1 MTVEKFPCKRHT
13 DRYSSRKCFQCREY
27 ICSSCQTI
35 YSHHIFCS
43 IWCFFKFLLSHKR
56 PQYKLSKEFISL
68 LVLFVLIQ
76 CVSYFFLRKEIHS
89 KITAM
94 RDATKST
101 FITRKS
107 ESSQMGFTLD
117 TALVHASH
125 YINISGKA
133 LNNTIIGLWQNG
145 NFVSSTISR
154 SGKYEFPLRSLL
166 LGKNSFVLWGLF
178 EDGTST
184 LIDTFS
190 IDYFS
195 RRLITLAQSVERL
208 QTDQR
213 VLALTFDAGSTSNG
227 SDSIISI
234 LRKQDLRATFF
245 LTGLF
250 IEKFPHVVGDLI
262 NDGHE
267 LANHTYTH
275 PHLTSWEL
283 NQANI
288 KLEYVDRNFIY
299 SQLNKTD
306 SILYA
311 HFKRHLKPLW
321 RAPFGE
327 YNDEILTWA
336 AELGYRHIKWSNQC
350 DTWDWVSDKE
360 SPLYRT
366 PNEIYAHLI
375 NLLVNEKLNGAIILM
390 HFGSNRENE
399 FPFEMLTKLI
409 HALKEENYKILTVS
423 QLLALNRQ
431 V

>member
-1 MTVEKFPCKRHT
+1 
-13 DRYSSRKCFQCREY
+13 
-27 ICSSCQTI
+27 
-35 YSHHIFCS
+35 
-43 IWCFFKFLLSHKR
+43 
-56 PQYKLSKEFISL
+56 
-68 LVLFVLIQ
+68 
-76 CVSYFFLRKEIHS
+76 
-89 KITAM
+89 
-94 RDATKST
+94 
-101 FITRKS
+101 
-107 ESSQMGFTLD
+107 
-117 TALVHASH
+117 
-125 YINISGKA
+125 
-133 LNNTIIGLWQNG
+133 
-145 NFVSSTISR
+145 
-154 SGKYEFPLRSLL
+154 
-166 LGKNSFVLWGLF
+166 LGRNSFVLWGLF

-190 IDYFS
+190 IDYYS
-195 RRLITLAQSVERL
+195 QRVITLAQSVERL

-250 IEKFPHVVGDLI
+250 IEKFPYVVADLI

-267 LANHTYTH
+267 LANHTYSH
-275 PHLTSWEL
+275 PHLTSWEQ
-283 NQANI
+283 NRANNR
-288 KLEYVDRNFIY
+288 LEYVDRNFIY

-311 HFKRHLKPLW
+311 NFKRHLKPLW

-327 YNDEILTWA
+327 YNDQILTWA

-360 SPLYRT
+360 SPFYRT

-409 HALKEENYKILTVS
+409 RALKEENYKILTVS
-423 QLLALNRQ
+423 QLLAFNRQ
-431 V
+431 I